1 MIPGEGCSYRE
12 VVCAETIKV
21 ISRALLG
28 NRGGAEPHSTGPMG
42 KDTQDLGDMNF
53 HEKALFV
60 KADVAAPL
68 VVEPDDSVSFA
79 MLPFALSMSPLFGD
93 SVHRMR
99 SVFSD

>member
-1 MIPGEGCSYRE
+1 MVLCKI
-12 VVCAETIKV
+12 
-21 ISRALLG
+21 L
-28 NRGGAEPHSTGPMG
+28 
-42 KDTQDLGDMNF
+42 QMNF